1 MFGRRRRRKKKITK
15 TVEIPAAFDN
25 LITVDFQ
32 GVRIEYQI
40 GNAQHIGSRKR
51 QEDSFGFSDLSD
63 DILLKERGIC
73 AVLADGMGGLDLG
86 REVSEQVVRETLEF
100 FRNMNYQ
107 VSISEQMILFFQ
119 KFSQQIFSRYGRSGK
134 AGAGST
140 VLMVV
145 LYGGRVYWCAIGDSR
160 LYLWRRNRLY
170 QMNEDHNYKNELMGQ
185 YISGEGTLEEAARNP
200 KKDFLTNYIG
210 CPETVR
216 ADVSYT
222 GFALQN
228 GDKILMATDGLYY
241 ALSQDEIAEKMRKNP
256 QDACTEMIQEAVS
269 RKISG
274 QDNMTAMAV
283 GFN

>member
-119 KFSQQIFSRYGRSGK
+119 
-134 AGAGST
+134 
-140 VLMVV
+140 
-145 LYGGRVYWCAIGDSR
+145 
-160 LYLWRRNRLY
+160 
-170 QMNEDHNYKNELMGQ
+170 
-185 YISGEGTLEEAARNP
+185 
-200 KKDFLTNYIG
+200 
-210 CPETVR
+210 
-216 ADVSYT
+216 
-222 GFALQN
+222 
-228 GDKILMATDGLYY
+228 
-241 ALSQDEIAEKMRKNP
+241 
-256 QDACTEMIQEAVS
+256 
-269 RKISG
+269 
-274 QDNMTAMAV
+274 
-283 GFN
+283 